1 MSTDVVRGYRTKMMP
16 YYDDITIDT
25 EVLNEVLKP
34 FINKRVATGCPL
46 CDEIWSSKEAY
57 EYAMDWPD
65 KIAIVM
71 ENGKPWLYVPCEDSY
86 YSDTRLQI
94 NYCPKCSRKLV
105 EE

>member
-1 MSTDVVRGYRTKMMP
+1 MSTDIVVGRATPVNTVVVYPNVQEQFEHMEPPKK
-16 YYDDITIDT
+16 
-25 EVLNEVLKP
+25 VK
-34 FINKRVATGCPL
+34 VATGCPL
-46 CDEIWSSKEAY
+46 CDKIWSSKETY

-71 ENGKPWLYVPCEDSY
+71 EDGKPWLYIPCEDSY
-86 YSDTRLQI
+86 YSDTKIQI

>member
-1 MSTDVVRGYRTKMMP
+1 MNTNLVIGHCHPINSY
-16 YYDDITIDT
+16 TIAIDPQ
-25 EVLNEVLKP
+25 ELFKHKEPPKKVK
-34 FINKRVATGCPL
+34 IATGCSL

-71 ENGKPWLYVPCEDSY
+71 EDGKPWLYIPCEDCY
-86 YSDTRLQI
+86 YSDTKLQI
-94 NYCPKCSRKLV
+94 NYCPKCGRKLV